1 MHLSSYF
8 EIGYWKLEI
17 GYTNIQ
23 FHFFVYPI
31 SNIQFQKVKYKFAY
45 NKKLNI
51 IKQGGTVTQHEDNF
65 ENPET
70 LI

>member
-1 MHLSSYF
+1 MRKCVYQVILKLD
-8 EIGYWKLEI
+8 IGNWKLDI
-17 GYTNIQ
+17 R
-23 FHFFVYPI
+23 I
-31 SNIQFQKVKYKFAY
+31 SNFIFLYIQFQKVKYKFAY

-65 ENPET
+65 ENGKP